1 MNTTTTILAATGGGD
16 VDPVAPRS
24 TSPGRPGAVAATGL
38 WVFMGVATM
47 LFTMLTVAYVL
58 RLDGVDGYPLA
69 LPWQL
74 WFSTALLAAGGV
86 ALQQAGAAARRSHR
100 SNTHSLLLAG
110 GTCALAFVAVQFW
123 AWGEM
128 QAARVV
134 ITGNPA
140 GTFFYLLTAVHS
152 LHVAGGLGAWA
163 LTVSIIR
170 GNADLA
176 AVAWRIELCA
186 RYWHF
191 LLLVWVALFA
201 MMASLTPELVRVICS
216 VLKPSAAQ

>member
-16 VDPVAPRS
+16 EDPVTPRW
-24 TSPGRPGAVAATGL
+24 TSLGRPGAVAATGL

-86 ALQQAGAAARRSHR
+86 ALQRAGAAA
-100 SNTHSLLLAG
+100 
-110 GTCALAFVAVQFW
+110 CALEFVAVQFW

-134 ITGNPA
+134 VTGNPA
-140 GTFFYLLTAVHS
+140 GTFFYLLTAMHG

-170 GNADLA
+170 TNADLA
-176 AVAWRIELCA
+176 AVAWRIDLCA

-201 MMASLTPELVRVICS
+201 MMALLTPELVRVICS